1 MFVLHVQLIAKKYQK
16 RARGITPLCGA
27 GTITSSG
34 IAQFKLQ
41 QTLSLYSLTKL
52 LNTMVGTRKMTTLKA
67 VCGYEICSSY
77 RHTFKLLTSSKIV
90 LHTKLLLFAEIN

>member
-1 MFVLHVQLIAKKYQK
+1 MLVLRNGCKVDRKEVSET
-16 RARGITPLCGA
+16 RRPRGITPLCGP

-52 LNTMVGTRKMTTLKA
+52 LNTMVRTRKMTTLKLLA
-67 VCGYEICSSY
+67 VMRFIPIIDIHLNSW
-77 RHTFKLLTSSKIV
+77 LLVKQC
-90 LHTKLLLFAEIN
+90 